1 MSRKI
6 LIFFAVVLL
15 VANLAAAQEQSDP
28 RKDYQE
34 TMAKYRAEKTEEG
47 KCSIWLDFLKRNPDN
62 DYTYGTVNYL
72 VRTHYLGHLNDPAAA
87 IRFIDESLSKVASA
101 DRKRGIKSL
110 EIGVYGKA
118 KDTEKLKALAVE
130 LAAMG
135 EVDYNMHESFTEA
148 AVEAEAWDLALE
160 HADAALALATPEA
173 IKADYAKMGREVD
186 ALRIEKAVG
195 WRTGPNIAAKGWA
208 LINLGRTVEGLK
220 VFEKALEVTP
230 RFYIGVPDS
239 NLDVY
244 WAKTLLKAGDYSQAL
259 ERIAPDAVM
268 LGGEEA
274 MELLKKAYIGK
285 HGSEA
290 GLEEYLWNKRVGL
303 ARPVDD
309 FTLPD
314 FDGKEHKFSDLKGK
328 VTILSFWFPT

>member
-6 LIFFAVVLL
+6 LITLAVVFL
-15 VANLAAAQEQSDP
+15 VANLAAAQNQADP

-47 KCSIWLDFLKRNPDN
+47 KCSIWIDFLKRNPDN
-62 DYTYGTVNYL
+62 DYTYGTVSYL

-87 IRFIDESLSKVASA
+87 IKFIEEADSKVANA

-118 KDTEKLKALAVE
+118 KDAGKLEPLSAE
-130 LAAMG
+130 LAAIG
-135 EVDYNMHESFTEA
+135 ELDYNMHESFTEA

-186 ALRIEKAVG
+186 ELRIEKTIG

-208 LINLGRTVEGLK
+208 LINLGRTDEGLK

-230 RFYIGVPDS
+230 RFYVGVPDS
-239 NLDVY
+239 NLDIY
-244 WAKTLLKAGDYSQAL
+244 WAKTLLKAGDYDQAL
-259 ERIAPDAVM
+259 ERIAPDAIW

-274 MELLKKAYIGK
+274 TALLKEAYAGK
-285 HGSEA
+285 HGGEA
-290 GLEEYLWNKRVGL
+290 GFEEFLWNKRLEL
-303 ARPVDD
+303 ARTVDD

-314 FDGKEHKFSDLKGK
+314 YDGKEHKYSDLKGK